1 MSGRALAGRFQPAII
16 AVDELSPFPNRFKMT
31 PFYTRIRPLS
41 LVLILLSCTLA
52 VQAQP
57 SIDLLQVVTGF
68 SGPVEITT
76 TGVPGDE
83 RLFVVEQDGRIQ
95 ITTPAGITNPSPF
108 LDISGPVNSS
118 SNEQGLLGLAFH
130 PDYATNGHF
139 FLNYTRSD
147 DATVISR
154 FTVDGADPDLADAS
168 SEVVY
173 MTIPQ
178 PYTNHN
184 GGCLRFGPDG
194 YLYIGT
200 GDGGLFGDPGNRS
213 QDPQELLGKMLRIDV
228 DGPAYSIPADNP
240 WAGSADTLPEIW
252 QFGLRNPW
260 KYSFDSE
267 TGDLWIADV
276 GQNAWE
282 EIDFQPA
289 TSTGGENWGWRCYE
303 GDVIFN
309 SSGCGGAS
317 EYDFPA
323 FVYDHF
329 SGGLSV
335 TGGFVYRG
343 ELNHQLVGHYVFADY
358 VTGRWWTMKWNECS
372 NDWDVFPQGIV
383 QSDIST
389 FGEDADGE
397 LYAGDLETGRIYRVL
412 EECSVNPV
420 PWIDVDG
427 TSFDGVLLDLFTDS
441 VPGATYTW
449 YEAFEDDF
457 CSAVDRG
464 VNSHLLEDAIEWQWY
479 WVEVTYPDGCVILSN
494 GYQAPLFE
502 GLANLEQVAVEV
514 APNPV
519 KDVLQVDVAEF
530 AGQAVE
536 VLLMDIAG
544 RAVISEQHVGPN
556 FQLNVSELPEAVYFL
571 TISREDKAAIQKVV
585 VQR

>member
-1 MSGRALAGRFQPAII
+1 MPGPAQATII
-16 AVDELSPFPNRFKMT
+16 AVGRTFAISNRFKMT
-31 PFYTRIRPLS
+31 YLNRSIRALS
-41 LVLILLSCTLA
+41 LLLISLLASLSI
-52 VQAQP
+52 QAQP
-57 SIDLLQVVTGF
+57 SINLLEVVGGF

-76 TGVPGDE
+76 TGVAGDQ
-83 RLFVVEQDGRIQ
+83 RLFVVEQEGRIR
-95 ITTPAGITNPSPF
+95 ITTPSGITNPSPF
-108 LDISGPVNSS
+108 LDISEPVNSFA
-118 SNEQGLLGLAFH
+118 NEQGLLGLAFH
-130 PDYATNGHF
+130 PDYVTNGHF
-139 FLNYTRSD
+139 FVNYTRSD

-154 FTVDGADPDLADAS
+154 FTVDAADPDLADAS
-168 SEVVY
+168 SEVVF

-200 GDGGLFGDPGNRS
+200 GDGGFFGDPGNRS
-213 QDPQELLGKMLRIDV
+213 QSPTQLLGKMLRIDV
-228 DGPAYSIPADNP
+228 DGPTYSIPADNP

-260 KYSFDSE
+260 KYTFDRE

-289 TSTGGENWGWRCYE
+289 SSAGGENWGWRCYE

-309 SSGCGGAS
+309 ASGCGGVS

-358 VTGRWWTMKWNECS
+358 VTGRWWSMKWNECS
-372 NDWDVFPQGIV
+372 NDWDVFPQGVV

-397 LYAGDLETGRIYRVL
+397 LYVGDLQTGGIYRVL

-420 PWIDVDG
+420 PLVDVDG

-441 VPGATYTW
+441 VTGATYNW
-449 YEAFEDDF
+449 YEASDDDF

-464 VNSHLLEDAIEWQWY
+464 INSHLLEDAIEGQWY
-479 WVEVTYPDGCVILSN
+479 WVEVTYSDGCVILSD
-494 GYQAPLFE
+494 GYPAPLFE

-519 KDVLQVDVAEF
+519 KDVLQIDVAEF
-530 AGQAVE
+530 AGQAVG
-536 VLLMDIAG
+536 VLLVDIAG
-544 RAVISEQHVGPN
+544 RAVISELHIGPN

-571 TISREDKAAIQKVV
+571 AISSDDKVAIQKVV